1 MELGFRIAVIF
12 VTALMG
18 CGKPQPDA
26 EFKAHV
32 ALLQRNNTNHLFA
45 PISYDIRKTDSL
57 ISPFMGEIE
66 WSEANAKDYAEG
78 EANHWVFVWS
88 RRLTLAYQ
96 EHRWILKK
104 TEEKLDLF
112 KKETDASTWKLT
124 KAPSEWSD
132 WTEGQMIYGRML
144 GLYEPRN

>member
-1 MELGFRIAVIF
+1 MRLGFRIALIF
-12 VTALMG
+12 ITALMG

-66 WSEANAKDYAEG
+66 WGEANAKDYALKG
-78 EANHWVFVWS
+78 ENHFVFVWS
-88 RRLTLAYQ
+88 KRLTLAYQ

-104 TEEKLDLF
+104 TETKLDLF
-112 KKETDASTWKLT
+112 KKEGDAPAWELT
-124 KAPSEWSD
+124 RAAAEWHDSAN
-132 WTEGQMIYGRML
+132 EQMTYSRML
-144 GLYEPRN
+144 GLYEARN